1 MGNINDNFDKFY
13 ENVNKIFHFDDCL
26 VEAIHETIENNL
38 KKGRKMIV
46 KDGVVISLDMEG
58 NPHLD
63 NKGKIIKTKFPQK
76 QLDIINAYWA
86 KKE

>member
-1 MGNINDNFDKFY
+1 M
-13 ENVNKIFHFDDCL
+13 
-26 VEAIHETIENNL
+26 HETIENNL
-38 KKGRKMIV
+38 KKGKKMIV

-58 NPHLD
+58 NPFLD
-63 NKGKIIKTKFPQK
+63 NKGKIIETKFPQK